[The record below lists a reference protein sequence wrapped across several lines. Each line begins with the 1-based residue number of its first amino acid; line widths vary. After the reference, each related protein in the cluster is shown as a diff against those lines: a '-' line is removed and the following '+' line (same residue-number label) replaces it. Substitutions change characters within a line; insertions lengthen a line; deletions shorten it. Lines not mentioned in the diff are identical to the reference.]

1 MGFFMIPDNEI
12 WNYNF
17 IGVEPTHNMNYSLTL
32 ANPKDFYNEIHRPSH
47 FVNLSKAFDES
58 GENIKDN
65 CDYEDNFE

>member
-1 MGFFMIPDNEI
+1 MGFFMVPDTEV

-47 FVNLSKAFDES
+47 FVNLNK
-58 GENIKDN
+58 
-65 CDYEDNFE
+65 